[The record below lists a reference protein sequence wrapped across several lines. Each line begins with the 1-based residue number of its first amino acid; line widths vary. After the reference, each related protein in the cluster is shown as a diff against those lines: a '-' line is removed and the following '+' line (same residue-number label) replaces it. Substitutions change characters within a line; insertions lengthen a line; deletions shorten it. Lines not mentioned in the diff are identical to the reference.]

1 MAQINKS
8 REMANIEHE
17 TDEVLDDVKSKKVG
31 RPRIE
36 FNDRDWKMVEQMCGL
51 HCTGQEIAG
60 FMDVSYETLVTRIRE
75 EYSLN
80 FPEYFR
86 MHVAKGLVSL
96 RRKQRDVAMD
106 GNVQMLI
113 HLGKNYLG
121 QTDKQQVDNTS
132 SDGSMGPVFNIV
144 GVSPDDTSAS
154 GDSTE

>member
-17 TDEVLDDVKSKKVG
+17 TDEVLDDAKSKKIG

-36 FNDRDWKMVEQMCGL
+36 FDAKDWKMVEQMCAL

-60 FMDVSYETLVTRIRE
+60 FMGVSYETLVTRIKE
-75 EYSLN
+75 EYNLS

-86 MHVAKGLVSL
+86 LHVAKGLVSL

-132 SDGSMGPVFNIV
+132 SDGSMKPVFNIV
-144 GVSPDDTSAS
+144 GVSPDDNSAS

>member
-17 TDEVLDDVKSKKVG
+17 TDEVLDDAKSKKIG

-36 FNDRDWKMVEQMCGL
+36 FDAKDWKMVEQMCAL

-60 FMDVSYETLVTRIRE
+60 FMGVSYETLVTRIKE
-75 EYSLN
+75 EYNLS

-86 MHVAKGLVSL
+86 LHVAKGLVSL

-113 HLGKNYLG
+113 HLGKYYLG
-121 QTDKQQVDNTS
+121 QSERPVEDDDNNAPQ
-132 SDGSMGPVFNIV
+132 PVTVNV
-144 GVSPDDTSAS
+144 EVKDARKP
-154 GDSTE
+154 